1 MNRAGLGLAVGAGY
15 LLGRTKKLKMAFAVG
30 TLVAGKR
37 MHLSPKA
44 LADLVSQQLLKN
56 PQFKEIGDT
65 LREDLRGVGKAAS
78 GAMVERQIDAIA
90 DRLHGR
96 TAQVRDQLS
105 GVASEVPGL
114 SDDEESEGDEESE
127 EEETGN
133 TEAEADEEPSDEDDT
148 EDDDTEAD
156 AEDEDVED
164 DEAEDDEAEDDDAED
179 EEEEDGAPAAKKTA
193 KKPPAK
199 KAPAK
204 KTAAKKEPGRKPP
217 AKKAAQGQGGSAGTK
232 TAARK
237 TSAKK
242 TAAKK
247 TTAARGAGRS
257 TRTRLPK
264 GGGE

>member
-1 MNRAGLGLAVGAGY
+1 MNRIGLGLAVGAGY
-15 LLGRTKKLKMAFAVG
+15 FLGRTKKLKMAFAVG

-37 MHLSPKA
+37 MHLSPRA
-44 LADLVSQQLLKN
+44 VADLVSQQLLKN

-105 GVASEVPGL
+105 GVAPDVPGL
-114 SDDEESEGDEESE
+114 SDDEDEESEGDEEPE
-127 EEETGN
+127 DEETGT
-133 TEAEADEEPSDEDDT
+133 TEAEDDEEPSDEVEDDEADEEPSDEDD
-148 EDDDTEAD
+148 E
-156 AEDEDVED
+156 AEDEDEQ
-164 DEAEDDEAEDDDAED
+164 DEAPA
-179 EEEEDGAPAAKKTA
+179 AAKKT
-193 KKPPAK
+193 AK

-204 KTAAKKEPGRKPP
+204 KTAAAARKEPGRKPP
-217 AKKAAQGQGGSAGTK
+217 AKKAAQSQGRTAGKK
-232 TAARK
+232 TAAK
-237 TSAKK
+237 KAPAKK

-247 TTAARGAGRS
+247 STAARGAGRS
-257 TRTRLPK
+257 TRARLPK